1 LLLGLE
7 YETGRGEHFM
17 SISSQRME
25 RLYTITWFPES
36 LLQKQDK
43 SREDEFDILLAEA
56 SRDIYSPFSSEFMSG

>member
-1 LLLGLE
+1 
-7 YETGRGEHFM
+7 
-17 SISSQRME
+17 ME